1 MKGLAFCLAA
11 RTVRTPWRTAMQPR
25 QQQHPL
31 YATDRKIV
39 DRLLAATT
47 PAQADLVDL
56 ARLLNRYGGF
66 RGAPDIHQDL
76 AHCLR
81 SWKLTRS
88 ELNAATRVIWQQGY
102 RPTTQEAAE
111 VGSGADVNAA

>member
-1 MKGLAFCLAA
+1 
-11 RTVRTPWRTAMQPR
+11 MQAR

-31 YATDRKIV
+31 YATDRKIA
-39 DRLLAATT
+39 DRLLAAST

-56 ARLLNRYGGF
+56 ARLLNRYEGF

-81 SWKLTRS
+81 SWNLTRG
-88 ELNAATRVIWQQGY
+88 ELNAATRVIWQQGF
-102 RPTTQEAAE
+102 RPTTQEDAE